1 MSYVIESLKLEFNQT
16 IAIRVLATNKLGQR
30 QYSQVVESIRVRTV
44 PTIMQPVNR
53 GDQTTETQ
61 VEVNWLALSSEA
73 EIGNSPILSYQLV
86 WDKATGTANIV
97 ASSTMQLTKLLIGL
111 TPGQDY
117 KFKVCARNIYG
128 CGPYSQTVTI
138 RASSIPDTMNIVE
151 SVSVL

>member
-16 IAIRVLATNKLGQR
+16 IAIRVLATNKLGQG

-97 ASSTMQLTKLLIGL
+97 ASNTMQLTKLLIGL
-111 TPGQDY
+111 TPG
-117 KFKVCARNIYG
+117 
-128 CGPYSQTVTI
+128 
-138 RASSIPDTMNIVE
+138 
-151 SVSVL
+151 